1 MNHAARRA
9 AVAGVLRERDL
20 DALLVTSLV
29 NVRYLTG
36 FTGSN
41 AALLITADG
50 DATVSTDGRYITQIA
65 NESPDL
71 PTVIDRSCA
80 LALLRRAPGRVGF
93 EAEHVTVAARE
104 GWGAELTGKP
114 FEATSK
120 IVEALRVVKDAEEL
134 ACLAT
139 ACAITDAA
147 FADLV
152 QTALIGLSEK
162 QIARRLEG
170 FMFDHGADG
179 LSFES
184 IVASGEHSA
193 IPHHEPTHRVLSRGD
208 FLKLDFGALSS
219 GYHADMTRT
228 VVAGQPADWQR
239 DLHELVT
246 ASAHA
251 GRDALR
257 AGATSLEVDTAARRR
272 ISDAGFGAEFSHGL
286 GHGVGL
292 VIHEDPFLGPVGS
305 YGAPATLCSDTPLT
319 VEPGVYL
326 AGRGGVRVE
335 DTLVVTDTGSRSLT
349 HSLRGL
355 LEVD

>member
-1 MNHAARRA
+1 MNHESRRA
-9 AVAGVLRERDL
+9 AVATALRERGI

-41 AALLITADG
+41 ASLLVTAGG

-71 PTVIDRSCA
+71 PAVIDRACA
-80 LALLRRAPGRVGF
+80 LALLRDADGRVGF
-93 EAEHVTVAARE
+93 EAEHVTVATHE
-104 GWGAELTGKP
+104 GWAVELPGKQLT
-114 FEATSK
+114 ATSK
-120 IVEALRVVKDAEEL
+120 IVEALRVRKDADEL
-134 ACLAT
+134 ECLAN

-152 QTALIGLSEK
+152 QTGLIGLSEK

-170 FMFDHGADG
+170 LMFDHGADG

-184 IVASGEHSA
+184 IVAAGENSA
-193 IPHHEPTHRVLSRGD
+193 IPHHDPTDRVLARGD

-228 VVAGQPADWQR
+228 VVAGPPADWQR
-239 DLHELVT
+239 DLHGLVA
-246 ASAHA
+246 ASAQA

-257 AGATSLEVDTAARRR
+257 AGVTSLEVDTAARGR
-272 ISDAGFGAEFSHGL
+272 IVDAGFGEQFSHGL

-305 YGAPATLCSDTPLT
+305 YGAPARLYGDTPLT

-335 DTLVVTDTGSRSLT
+335 DTLVVTDTGSRLLT
-349 HSLRGL
+349 HSPRGL